1 MTATDRP
8 SPYLTFQLLIVT
20 NRYLNEIHFLGLF
33 HLTEILPN
41 SFPELILSLLIGA
54 NSCSNIASNLVG
66 G

>member
-1 MTATDRP
+1 M
-8 SPYLTFQLLIVT
+8 
-20 NRYLNEIHFLGLF
+20 GLF